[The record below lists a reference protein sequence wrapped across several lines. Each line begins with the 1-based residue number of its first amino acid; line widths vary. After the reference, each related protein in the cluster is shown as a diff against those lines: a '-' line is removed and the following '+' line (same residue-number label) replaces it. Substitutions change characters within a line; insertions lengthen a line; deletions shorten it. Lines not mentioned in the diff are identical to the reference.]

1 VKADLPNHMNDY
13 QGIRKLLKSY
23 TYPAM
28 INMVVLALYNIVD
41 RIFIGQGAGSLAIC
55 GLALTLPYVSLLGTV
70 GTLTGVGVA
79 IRIPTAISLG
89 NLRLACKILGN
100 AVILNLILSGILIIL
115 SFSYLDNI
123 LSAFG
128 GSEQTI
134 PYARNYLN
142 ILIPGSLLT
151 NLNFTFS
158 NAIRTSGFS
167 RKSMTITLTGVIGNI
182 ILDPIFIFG
191 FNMGIEGAAIAT
203 VLSMSVSS
211 ILIAIHFFTRSTP
224 LKLSLTCFKP
234 QLLIL
239 LSIIGIGMAA
249 FIMNITTGM
258 VNIIMNRYL
267 VNYGG
272 DYAIGAYGI
281 ISCYSILIAMLLMGT
296 CQGMQP
302 LLNYNYATGHTHFV
316 KYTLKTAIQI
326 GSYLACTGFLAGEIG
341 APWLVK
347 AFTNDAELLKI
358 STQGLRLT
366 FIAMPL
372 TGLQVIVTSYFQS
385 IRQAPKAITMNIS
398 RQFIFLI
405 PALGL
410 FSHQWGLT
418 GIWLAIPFAD
428 LMATLIAIFF
438 LYRNRLVSS
447 L

>member
-1 VKADLPNHMNDY
+1 MKADLPNHMNDY

-281 ISCYSILIAMLLMGT
+281 ISCYSILIAMLLMG
-296 CQGMQP
+296 
-302 LLNYNYATGHTHFV
+302 
-316 KYTLKTAIQI
+316 
-326 GSYLACTGFLAGEIG
+326 
-341 APWLVK
+341 
-347 AFTNDAELLKI
+347 
-358 STQGLRLT
+358 
-366 FIAMPL
+366 
-372 TGLQVIVTSYFQS
+372 
-385 IRQAPKAITMNIS
+385 
-398 RQFIFLI
+398 
-405 PALGL
+405 PAKGCNLC
-410 FSHQWGLT
+410 
-418 GIWLAIPFAD
+418 
-428 LMATLIAIFF
+428 
-438 LYRNRLVSS
+438 
-447 L
+447 